1 MLSSFLQ
8 SETVNKKKKI
18 QHHLPQKQCSWTA
31 TLSILNFW
39 FYFLKIFDSW
49 RFICISPHSTNTWN
63 LNEQP
68 ASQTPLLRET
78 LPSSKSLTVTTAMNK
93 FTTTTV
99 LKTSPWSSSGRFERW
114 NTMAPPI
121 LQVPAKQSQLRQWR
135 TITQWQTLLG
145 ARRSFAPVS
154 PGHWLLQGS
163 SCGLRKGRCSWT
175 LVVTVEVASG

>member
-8 SETVNKKKKI
+8 SETVNKKKKNPALSSSETVFVNSNT
-18 QHHLPQKQCSWTA
+18 QHFEL
-31 TLSILNFW
+31 LIL
-39 FYFLKIFDSW
+39 FLKDLDSW
-49 RFICISPHSTNTWN
+49 RFICISPHSTKTWN
-63 LNEQP
+63 LNGQP

-78 LPSSKSLTVTTAMNK
+78 LPSSKSLTVTTAINK